1 MVGGVVDGA
10 DEHLIGEAEKI
21 AVALG
26 RMFPGLCEVVLHD
39 LRDPGHAIRAI
50 ENNLSGRRVGDSA
63 TELGLARIADP
74 EYPSVIQNYPN
85 RFPDGRPAKS
95 TSIGIKNEAGE
106 YVAAL
111 CLNLDVSVLSPVTL
125 ALANLVATDTEH
137 REQPLETLRDR
148 TTRELRRAVEESAAE
163 RAAEIAELH
172 ARAVALG
179 GWPESLT
186 RAPYRPVDHVGIFGL
201 AGLPTAVGEVTGLVA
216 GGSVGG
222 RLLAAAGP
230 DLHLETA
237 DGGAVVLDT
246 RLMTGWELVPADG
259 ADITVP
265 VREFREAPG
274 VQDGLF

>member
-1 MVGGVVDGA
+1 MRVQDGAPVREGVVDGG

-39 LRDPGHAIRAI
+39 LRHPRHAIRAI

-106 YVAAL
+106 YIAAL

-125 ALANLVATDTEH
+125 ALSNLVATDTEH

-148 TTRELRRAVEESAAE
+148 TTRELRRTVEELAAE
-163 RAAEIAELH
+163 RAATP
-172 ARAVALG
+172 R
-179 GWPESLT
+179 SLS
-186 RAPYRPVDHVGIFGL
+186 REDKK
-201 AGLPTAVGEVTGLVA
+201 
-216 GGSVGG
+216 
-222 RLLAAAGP
+222 
-230 DLHLETA
+230 
-237 DGGAVVLDT
+237 
-246 RLMTGWELVPADG
+246 ELVRRLHRDGYFDSRDAAQTIADLLG
-259 ADITVP
+259 VSRATVYNYTK
-265 VREFREAPG
+265 
-274 VQDGLF
+274 